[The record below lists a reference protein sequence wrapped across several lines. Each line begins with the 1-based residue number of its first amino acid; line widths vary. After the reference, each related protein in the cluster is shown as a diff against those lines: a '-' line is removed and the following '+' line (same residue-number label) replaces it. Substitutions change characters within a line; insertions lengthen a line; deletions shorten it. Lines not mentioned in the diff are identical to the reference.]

1 MYMYMFKLFLHVNS
15 FFQKQNKT
23 FPLIFTGTSVLIN
36 FSINGAVYLFFAIK
50 MHFSYTQE
58 MCNSVSTCKYARKY
72 FLNSSKKNN
81 ISTAIKMVISA
92 RGNFIVIIVILFC
105 LSCWRYGPQWPVPK
119 STLWASLLFIISS
132 RLFEVQ
138 SGRYSYDYNSFF
150 FSATSVHY
158 SSVINLK
165 YTTYFDHSSWKIVPV
180 MNSTWHSKRE
190 KPKKIRL
197 E

>member
-1 MYMYMFKLFLHVNS
+1 MFKLFLHVNS

-81 ISTAIKMVISA
+81 ISTAIKMVIST
-92 RGNFIVIIVILFC
+92 RGNFIVIIIILFY

-132 RLFEVQ
+132 RLFEEQ
-138 SGRYSYDYNSFF
+138 SVDARMIIIRFF
-150 FSATSVHY
+150 FLRQVF
-158 SSVINLK
+158 I
-165 YTTYFDHSSWKIVPV
+165 IP
-180 MNSTWHSKRE
+180 
-190 KPKKIRL
+190 RL
-197 E
+197 